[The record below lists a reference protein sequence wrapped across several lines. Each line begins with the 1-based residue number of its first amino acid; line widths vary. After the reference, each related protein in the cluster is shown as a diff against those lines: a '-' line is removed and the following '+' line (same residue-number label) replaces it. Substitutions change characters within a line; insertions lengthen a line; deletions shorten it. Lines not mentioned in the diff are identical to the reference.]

1 MPCRLPLLKARSLV
15 MVLPKIVAEM
25 LGHANISMTLD
36 VYSHALP
43 DMQQGAATAMDAIFG
58 AG

>member
-1 MPCRLPLLKARSLV
+1 MPLLKARTLV

-25 LGHANISMTLD
+25 PGHGSTGLTLD

-43 DMQQGAATAMDAIFG
+43 DTQQEAATAVDAVFG
-58 AG
+58 HG